1 MQDSYS
7 KPRII
12 VFINEKLFSDFMDRL
27 FVPLNTEPFEDFKHN
42 GKTFELRSYGRQ
54 YTEKHVYTGRRVEVR
69 KGYSGESLW
78 GTIGKVETGTLEE
91 ILTQVSY
98 KLITPKAKN
107 STESKKMI
115 NKVLGCKNKY
125 IAFEVLIP

>member
-1 MQDSYS
+1 
-7 KPRII
+7 
-12 VFINEKLFSDFMDRL
+12 MDRL

-54 YTEKHVYTGRRVEVR
+54 YTEKYVYTGRKVEVR

-91 ILTQVSY
+91 ILNKVNY
-98 KLITPKAKN
+98 KKITPKAKTSN
-107 STESKKMI
+107 EAKESIKE
-115 NKVLGCKNKY
+115 VLGCKNKY
-125 IAFEVLIP
+125 IAFEVLF